1 MASEWHVLGAGSI
14 GCLFASALHRA
25 GCDTTLILRDEKLTR
40 ERGSATVRIA
50 AHKNITEIPLPISTP
65 AGVEHISH
73 LLVTTKAYDAGA
85 ALASIAHRLDE
96 NSHILV
102 LVNGMGVLPEL
113 EAAHPGLK
121 FYGATTTEGAFRTSR
136 WEIVHAGTGITKI
149 GRGAVKKTPVWFE
162 DWSRLSVS
170 CVWEEDIEAA
180 LWQKLAVNCAIN
192 PMTALFRC
200 NNGQLLSRGDLAGQ
214 LAALCDEISTIS
226 AAAGQTATA
235 DGLYQRVGDVI
246 EKTADNRSSMLQDVL
261 AGRST
266 EIEYISGYL
275 VGVARRLQL
284 PAPLNEDLLTK
295 IRNIHP

>member
-1 MASEWHVLGAGSI
+1 LGAGSI

-25 GCDTTLILRDEKLTR
+25 GCDTTLILRDEKITGG
-40 ERGSATVRIA
+40 RGSTAVRIT
-50 AHKNITEIPLPISTP
+50 AHKNIIESPLPISTP
-65 AGVEHISH
+65 ADAEYVSH

-121 FYGATTTEGAFRTSR
+121 FYAATTTEGAFRRSR

-149 GRGAVKKTPVWFE
+149 GRGTDKKIPAWFE
-162 DWSRLSVS
+162 DWSKLSVA
-170 CVWEEDIEAA
+170 CVWEQDIEAA

-200 NNGQLLSRGDLAGQ
+200 NNGQLLARGDLAGQ
-214 LAALCDEISTIS
+214 LAALCDEISTTS

-235 DGLYQRVGDVI
+235 DGLYRRVVNVI
-246 EKTADNRSSMLQDVL
+246 ENTADNRSSMLQDVL

-275 VGVARRLQL
+275 VGVARRLQV
-284 PAPLNEDLLTK
+284 PAPLNEDLLIR